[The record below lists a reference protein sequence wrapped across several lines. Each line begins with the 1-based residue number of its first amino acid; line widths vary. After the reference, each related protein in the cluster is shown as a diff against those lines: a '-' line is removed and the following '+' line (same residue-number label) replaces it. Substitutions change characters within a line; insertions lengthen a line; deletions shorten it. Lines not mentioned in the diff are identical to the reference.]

1 MHARLCHEI
10 GQDREREVAPQL
22 VIIRVGEDRYSDSQ
36 LRQPLQ
42 VGQEPVA
49 TATVLQHVRP
59 LIPHVPAG
67 AGDTERVAD
76 RRARVR
82 CRDRPLL
89 LDRRPVEH
97 DPTVERPSFCWR
109 RRKRAR
115 SAALE

>member
-1 MHARLCHEI
+1 
-10 GQDREREVAPQL
+10 
-22 VIIRVGEDRYSDSQ
+22 
-36 LRQPLQ
+36 
-42 VGQEPVA
+42 
-49 TATVLQHVRP
+49 
-59 LIPHVPAG
+59 
-67 AGDTERVAD
+67 
-76 RRARVR
+76 VR